1 MALVETALA
10 ASGFSKG
17 RSKGHV
23 QVWSFEHL
31 TLTLHRPHGKH
42 LDPGAV
48 AMVIKLI
55 EEAHTQQHRR
65 AEPAPEGI
73 SGNDR

>member
-1 MALVETALA
+1 MPGERWQLLAELRNKRHSCSMALVETALA

-31 TLTLHRPHGKH
+31 
-42 LDPGAV
+42 
-48 AMVIKLI
+48 
-55 EEAHTQQHRR
+55 
-65 AEPAPEGI
+65 
-73 SGNDR
+73 N